1 MKLWLEQFDSVEKI
15 SKEHL
20 EGALKAGKFKMSEK
34 QMEKF
39 KKEFKKMKIQK
50 FSKEK
55 LFRMLLDYIK
65 PNSEY
70 DNLLVIKRL
79 QLVIHIE
86 VKSFSIDGALA
97 PSETKRY
104 HYYLLIPFDIQYNIL
119 GI

>member
-1 MKLWLEQFDSVEKI
+1 M
-15 SKEHL
+15 
-20 EGALKAGKFKMSEK
+20 KAGKFKMSEK

-104 HYYLLIPFDIQYNIL
+104 HYNLLIPFDIQNNIL